1 MQDSSINISLS
12 SDEYQTVR
20 QSEKGNVRRS
30 PQKSPKQVCPR
41 CGSENLKTGAGLR
54 PNQESRRC
62 NNCQHFLGFSTV
74 SKLKAAR
81 RRKELTECLQ
91 ILENSGIQGEM
102 AIFSLSLATDGGE
115 S

>member
-1 MQDSSINISLS
+1 MKKPFITISPFS
-12 SDEYQTVR
+12 NKRQTVL
-20 QSEKGNVRRS
+20 GYS
-30 PQKSPKQVCPR
+30 P
-41 CGSENLKTGAGLR
+41 LA
-54 PNQESRRC
+54 
-62 NNCQHFLGFSTV
+62 
-74 SKLKAAR
+74 KLKAAR